1 MHSRVSISIHGVY
14 RINHRDTAPVTRSL
28 FIKRNYN
35 FPPAERETSLRGPP
49 LCPVHLLHQCCIRY
63 PCFADVSEPGG
74 TFTFV
79 LDSKRRLSPWGCG
92 LVRFSFVQR
101 GQFDET
107 RWTSLVRLWPLSR
120 WGNTRQKSLALAR
133 VCYCEKS
140 TFRLA
145 WNSPTCAHTPMCQGS
160 MPEAE
165 LIIPK
170 GRQREENTRFRVSR
184 SWASLFFLLLLP
196 STV

>member
-1 MHSRVSISIHGVY
+1 MLSQNIIYYSNRTPFKTVHLTQLNEQAHQTFYLNKSEYLQIQKITPIFVSNIHQDHTYICTRAFQYQYTGVY
-14 RINHRDTAPVTRSL
+14 RINHRDTAPVTRPL

-92 LVRFSFVQR
+92 LVRFSFV
-101 GQFDET
+101 
-107 RWTSLVRLWPLSR
+107 
-120 WGNTRQKSLALAR
+120 
-133 VCYCEKS
+133 
-140 TFRLA
+140 
-145 WNSPTCAHTPMCQGS
+145 
-160 MPEAE
+160 
-165 LIIPK
+165 
-170 GRQREENTRFRVSR
+170 
-184 SWASLFFLLLLP
+184 
-196 STV
+196 